1 MFSRTI
7 FFFVK
12 TEMFIPLLYMDSGIS
27 TDVNNYTTGLHISFC
42 CYMINLLFSTEGIGC
57 KRGYVPHGIVRVK
70 SDSYGFF
77 LTIQDDMG

>member
-1 MFSRTI
+1 
-7 FFFVK
+7 
-12 TEMFIPLLYMDSGIS
+12 
-27 TDVNNYTTGLHISFC
+27 
-42 CYMINLLFSTEGIGC
+42 MINLLFSTEGIGC